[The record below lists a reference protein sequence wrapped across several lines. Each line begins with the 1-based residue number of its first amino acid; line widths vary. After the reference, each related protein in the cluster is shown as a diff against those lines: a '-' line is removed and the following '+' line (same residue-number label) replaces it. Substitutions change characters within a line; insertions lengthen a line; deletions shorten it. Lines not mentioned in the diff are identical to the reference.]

1 MLRFKP
7 VPGPPSH
14 PGPGRR
20 DWPEFP
26 LVSRLARRLTWATF
40 LETQVSRL
48 GLNRFP
54 SELAC
59 ETGGKRKR
67 EGRGEEKK
75 GEKREEKSSFTPR
88 SAVKQWQC

>member
-1 MLRFKP
+1 MLQGGA
-7 VPGPPSH
+7 VLAPS
-14 PGPGRR
+14 GQFT
-20 DWPEFP
+20 EFP

-59 ETGGKRKR
+59 ETGGKRK
-67 EGRGEEKK
+67 EGRKGRGKEGRKERGEIQLYSPFG
-75 GEKREEKSSFTPR
+75 GE
-88 SAVKQWQC
+88 AVAVLTELN